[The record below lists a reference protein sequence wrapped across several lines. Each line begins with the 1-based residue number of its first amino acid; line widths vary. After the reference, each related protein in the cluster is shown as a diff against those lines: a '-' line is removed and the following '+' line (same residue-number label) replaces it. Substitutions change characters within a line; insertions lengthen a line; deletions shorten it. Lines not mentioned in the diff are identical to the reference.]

1 MINSI
6 DLPQPVVTG
15 SPPNRSNGTG
25 ESGDMDISQF
35 FNTMGV
41 SGRYVITSGALPT
54 GLNLDEGSGR
64 IVGNIDIS
72 ANPTPA
78 APAVTFTPVISFVS
92 IKSPISV
99 TFNWDV
105 IRVVRVAYA
114 ADTGDDNGSAMY
126 LSTSMERFKPEL
138 VVIGGDNNYPYGEA
152 NTIDNRISIYQRW
165 FDQELL
171 LPCYGNHDLDND
183 LQLEDPPRDP
193 HQVQYDKFYY
203 LPGNRRYYSY
213 VHGNIEFFCLNTG
226 KDSNPPDGDHTYEP
240 DGCIIGS
247 AQHTWFVAAAA
258 ASTAKFKVAFFHHG
272 FAVAS
277 TSETSA
283 MDRDEP
289 RMNWFFETH
298 GIDLILNG
306 HNHASTRM
314 TYTGPGGNSIPIINA
329 SSAVRP
335 PLRIDPAGPYVQEGE
350 VVLNWAYNVTG
361 SYGPGNPL
369 EQTRYWLALE
379 TRGNDMTAKFVDIHD
394 DTSPDQ
400 IVITKP

>member
-41 SGRYVITSGALPT
+41 SGRYIITSGALPT

-64 IVGNIDIS
+64 IAGNIDIS

-92 IKSPISV
+92 VKSPISV

-105 IRVVRVAYA
+105 VRVVRVAYA

-126 LSTSMERFKPEL
+126 LSNSMERFKPEL
-138 VVIGGDNNYPYGEA
+138 VVIGGDNNYPLG
-152 NTIDNRISIYQRW
+152 TVDTLDNRISIYQRW
-165 FDQELL
+165 VDIQKLI
-171 LPCYGNHDLDND
+171 PCYGNHDLDNG
-183 LQLEDPPRDP
+183 LADP
-193 HQVQYDKFYY
+193 HVPQYDKFDY
-203 LPGNRRYYSY
+203 LPGNRRYYVWSE
-213 VHGNIEFFCLNTG
+213 GNIDFFCINTG
-226 KDSNPPDGDHTYEP
+226 KDSASNDYEP
-240 DGCIIGS
+240 DGNQIGS
-247 AQHTWFVAAAA
+247 AQHTWFTNAVA

-272 FAVAS
+272 YAVAARS
-277 TSETSA
+277 GGTSA
-283 MDRDEP
+283 MDRDDP
-289 RMNWFFETH
+289 RMNWFFEDH

-306 HNHASTRM
+306 HNHASTQM
-314 TYTGPGGNSIPIINA
+314 TYTGPSGATVPLINA

-335 PLRIDPAGPYVQEGE
+335 PLTIDPAGPHVEIGSIAIDWTYDVDVNGDPTGE
-350 VVLNWAYNVTG
+350 TEL
-361 SYGPGNPL
+361 
-369 EQTRYWLALE
+369 WLSIE
-379 TRGNDMTAKFVDIHD
+379 TRGNDLIAKFVDSKT
-394 DTSPDQ
+394 DTSPHQ
-400 IVITKP
+400 LVVTKP